1 MFGISWAEF
10 FVILVVGVLVIPTR
24 YWPDVAKALARLVK
38 FVREL
43 VWKITDASENI
54 KQQIE
59 LEKPIDDLIQTT
71 TNDVLGTIST
81 AIKKTVVKKSKKK
94 TIKNKPKRKEK

>member
-54 KQQIE
+54 KNQIE
-59 LEKPIDDLIQTT
+59 LEKTIDELIKTT
-71 TNDVLGTIST
+71 TDEMLDSFS
-81 AIKKTVVKKSKKK
+81 VVKKSKKK

>member
-1 MFGISWAEF
+1 MLGISWAEF

-43 VWKITDASENI
+43 VWKITDVSENI
-54 KQQIE
+54 KNQIE
-59 LEKPIDDLIQTT
+59 LEKPIDELIKTT
-71 TNDVLGTIST
+71 TDEMLDSFS
-81 AIKKTVVKKSKKK
+81 VVKKSKKK